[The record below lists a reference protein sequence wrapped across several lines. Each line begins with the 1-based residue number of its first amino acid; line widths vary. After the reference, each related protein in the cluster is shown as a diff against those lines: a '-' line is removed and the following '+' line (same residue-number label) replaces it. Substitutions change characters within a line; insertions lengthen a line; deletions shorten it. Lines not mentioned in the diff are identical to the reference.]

1 MPPPN
6 EPLPIDNVKALLDA
20 GRGIGNVILDHK
32 GTPLL
37 VLPQGY
43 KVESLKAH
51 LPPQRVEQH
60 PQFVDAPSFC
70 AYVSRFKSKAT
81 ALFAAVTDAG
91 CSVLAVLDYHP
102 GADTPAWTK
111 HRATLTLA
119 QTKEWKTWTGAN
131 AQRMGQTAFALFLE
145 DNARL
150 FESPSGAEL
159 LELVLTLEGKST
171 ARYNSAVR
179 LKSGAVKF
187 NFEEDVELR
196 GNASEVNGSMELPG
210 TLLARIAPF
219 EYMAPVTVEARL
231 RHRIE
236 NRTLSFWYETLTPH
250 LIVRAAAKAALDNVE
265 SETGVP
271 VWIGA
276 LD

>member
-1 MPPPN
+1 MPNPN
-6 EPLPIDNVKALLDA
+6 EPLPIDNVKTLLDA
-20 GRGIGNVILDHK
+20 GRSIGNVILDHK

-37 VLPQGY
+37 VLPKGY
-43 KVESLKAH
+43 TVESLKAH

-70 AYVSRFKSKAT
+70 EYVKRFKSPAT
-81 ALFAAVTDAG
+81 ALFAAVSDAG

-102 GADTPAWTK
+102 GADKPAWTT
-111 HRATLTLA
+111 HRATLGLA
-119 QTKEWKTWTGAN
+119 QTKEWKTWMASN
-131 AQRMGQTAFALFLE
+131 AQRMGQTSFALFLE

-150 FESPSGAEL
+150 FVSPSGAEL
-159 LELVLTLEGKST
+159 LEMVLTLEGKST
-171 ARYNSAVR
+171 ARYNSSVR

-219 EYMAPVTVEARL
+219 EYMEPVTVEARL

-236 NRTLSFWYETLTPH
+236 NRAVVFWYETETPH
-250 LIVRAAAKAALDNVE
+250 LIVREAAKLALDNVQN
-265 SETGVP
+265 ETGVP
-271 VWIGA
+271 VWIGTLA
-276 LD
+276 